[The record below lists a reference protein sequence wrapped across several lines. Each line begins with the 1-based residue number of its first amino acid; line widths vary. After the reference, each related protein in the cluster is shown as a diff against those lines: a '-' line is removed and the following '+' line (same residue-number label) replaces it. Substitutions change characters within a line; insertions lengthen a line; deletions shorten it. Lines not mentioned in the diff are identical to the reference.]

1 MLPETKKLLKE
12 ELILSVVWLV
22 TIAYT
27 LSFLLA
33 VSFSYSSSDSEEVSM
48 NVNRIGM
55 KKGGTFKCN
64 SNTEITPNQMR

>member
-1 MLPETKKLLKE
+1 MLPETRKLLKE

-48 NVNRIGM
+48 NVNRVGM
-55 KKGGTFKCN
+55 KKGGTFKSN
-64 SNTEITPNQMR
+64 STDEITPNQMR